1 MILKRKINS
10 PSNLSKVKEPA
21 FAQTICCG
29 TYALSLSIVAR
40 VVVGLFLFLSSFAAL
55 AQDTASIYGRIIN
68 SEKEP
73 IQDISISILG
83 SPQSPVYTNEKGEY
97 RYTIPA
103 GQEVIIVFYS
113 LSYKQEQRTVKLTPG
128 EKLEFNKTLTFK
140 NLIKEVVVSDGSRFT
155 EVTRLDPLHIT
166 HIPTASQDFNAI
178 LFTLPGVSSRNEL
191 SSSYSVRGGNFDE
204 NLVYV
209 NGIEVYRPFLVRSGQ
224 QEGLSFVNPDLVSSV
239 LFSAGGFEAKY
250 GDKMSSVLD
259 VQYRRPRKFAG
270 TVSGSLLGTNLHLEG
285 STKNHQLTWLIGA
298 RYKTNKYLLGG
309 LDTKGNYKPFFG
321 DVQSYITYDIT
332 PEWELDF
339 LGNYATN
346 KYQIIPENRETDFGT
361 LNQALRLKIYFD
373 GQEIDKFT
381 TMMGALSTIYHD
393 HNDKLNL
400 KFIGSAFKSKESETF
415 DIQGQYYI
423 DELET
428 DFGKPTFGD
437 VVANRGV
444 GTFLNHAR
452 TNLTAYVFS
461 AEHKGT
467 YTAGTKQL
475 LWGAKYSNEIISD
488 KLSEWKYI
496 DSAGFSIPITDP
508 QQIILQDVVKQKIN
522 ISSNCVSGFVQ
533 GVWKKEMKDSSLV
546 SLIGGIRANYWDLN
560 HQALVGP
567 RATIGLKPSWKKD
580 FLFKFS
586 TGYYYQ
592 PPFYRELRDYN
603 GAINYNIKAQTSIHF
618 VLTSDYNF
626 KSWKRPF
633 KFVAEAYYKY
643 LDNLI
648 PYEVDNVRIRY
659 SAKNNARG
667 YATGID
673 LKVNGEFVSGLES
686 WASMSVMQTQEDI
699 KDDFYYDYYNSDG
712 QKIVPGYTF
721 NNIATDS
728 IRHEPGYIPRPT
740 DQRVNFGLFFQ
751 DKMPGAPDLKMHLN
765 LLFGSGV
772 PFGPPNSPRYKQILR
787 MPPYRRVDIGFSY
800 QALRE
805 DRKVKSKN
813 LINYLKSVWV
823 SLEVFNLLGTNNT
836 VSYIW
841 VEDVTNRQYAV
852 PNYLTQRQLNLRT
865 IIKF

>member
-1 MILKRKINS
+1 MKRKKRNQ
-10 PSNLSKVKEPA
+10 LK
-21 FAQTICCG
+21 
-29 TYALSLSIVAR
+29 
-40 VVVGLFLFLSSFAAL
+40 FLFLGFIFFTSFAIL
-55 AQDTASIYGRIIN
+55 AQDTATIYGKVTN
-68 SEKEP
+68 SENEP
-73 IQDISISILG
+73 LPDISVSILG
-83 SPQSPVYTNEKGEY
+83 LSLPPVYTDQKGEY
-97 RYTIPA
+97 TYSIPA
-103 GQEVIIVFYS
+103 NQELTIVFYS
-113 LSYKQEQRTVKLTPG
+113 LSHKQEQRKVRLATG
-128 EKLEFNKTLTFK
+128 ERLELNRALTFK
-140 NLIKEVVVSDGSRFT
+140 NIIKEVVVSDGNRFLA
-155 EVTRLDPLHIT
+155 VTRIDPLHIS

-285 STKNHQLTWLIGA
+285 SSKNYRLSWIVGA
-298 RYKTNKYLLGG
+298 RYKTNQYLLNG
-309 LDTKGNYKPFFG
+309 LDTKGQYKPFFG
-321 DVQSYITYDIT
+321 DVQSYITYDLN
-332 PEWELDF
+332 PRWELDF
-339 LGNYATN
+339 LGNYASN
-346 KYQIIPENRETDFGT
+346 KYEIIPENRETDFGT

-373 GQEIDKFT
+373 GREVDQYT
-381 TMMGALSTIYHD
+381 TMLGALSANYHD
-393 HNDKLNL
+393 RNDKLNL
-400 KFIGSAFKSKESETF
+400 RFIGSAFQSKESEAF
-415 DIQGQYYI
+415 DIQGQYFI

-437 VVANRGV
+437 IVANRGI

-452 TNLTAYVFS
+452 TNLSANVLS

-467 YTAGTKQL
+467 YTVSGKQL
-475 LWGAKYSNEIISD
+475 LWGAKYSNEMITD

-496 DSAGFSIPITDP
+496 DSAGFSLPITDP
-508 QQIILQDVVKQKIN
+508 QQIILQDVIKQKIN
-522 ISSNCVSGFVQ
+522 ISSNRVSGFVQ
-533 GVWKKEMKDSSLV
+533 GVWRKEMKDSSLV
-546 SLIGGIRANYWDLN
+546 SLVGGIRANYWDLN
-560 HQALVGP
+560 DQALVGP
-567 RATIGLKPSWKKD
+567 RATIGLKPHWKKD

-586 TGYYYQ
+586 SGYYYQ
-592 PPFYRELRDYN
+592 SPFYRELRDAK
-603 GAINYNIKAQTSIHF
+603 GVINYNIRAQTSIHF
-618 VLTSDYNF
+618 VLSSDYNF

-633 KFVAEAYYKY
+633 KFIAEAYYKY

-673 LKVNGEFVSGLES
+673 LKVNGEFVKGLES
-686 WASMSVMQTQEDI
+686 WASISIMETREDI
-699 KDDFYYDYYNSDG
+699 KDDFYYDYFNSDG
-712 QKIVPGYTF
+712 EKIEPGITF

-751 DKMPGAPDLKMHLN
+751 DNMPGLPDLKMHLN

-772 PFGPPNSPRYKQILR
+772 PFGPPNSQRYKQTLK

-805 DRKVKSKN
+805 DRKVKPQN
-813 LINYLKSVWV
+813 PGRFLKSVWI
-823 SLEVFNLLGTNNT
+823 SLEVFNLLGTSNT

-852 PNYLTQRQLNLRT
+852 PNFLTQRQLNLRM
-865 IIKF
+865 IVKF

>member
-1 MILKRKINS
+1 MIKIADVKIKKSDFLK
-10 PSNLSKVKEPA
+10 
-21 FAQTICCG
+21 
-29 TYALSLSIVAR
+29 
-40 VVVGLFLFLSSFAAL
+40 FLFLSFIFFNSFAIL
-55 AQDTASIYGRIIN
+55 AQGTATIYGKITN
-68 SEKEP
+68 NENAP
-73 IQDISISILG
+73 LPDISVSILG
-83 SPQSPVYTNEKGEY
+83 SSQPPVYTNLKGEFS
-97 RYTIPA
+97 YTIPA
-103 GQEVIIVFYS
+103 DQDVIIVFYS
-113 LSYKQEQRTVKLTPG
+113 LSYKQEQRTVKLAPD
-128 EKLEFNKTLTFK
+128 EKLDMSKSLTFK

-155 EVTRLDPLHIT
+155 EVTRLDPLNIT

-224 QEGLSFVNPDLVSSV
+224 QEGLSFINPDLVSSV

-285 STKNHQLTWLIGA
+285 STNNYRLTWLIGA
-298 RYKTNKYLLGG
+298 RYKTNKYLLGA
-309 LDTKGNYKPFFG
+309 LDTKGNYKPFFA
-321 DVQSYITYDIT
+321 DVQSYVTYDLT

-346 KYQIIPENRETDFGT
+346 KYQFIPENRETDFGT

-373 GQEIDKFT
+373 GQEVDQFT
-381 TMMGALSTIYHD
+381 TMLGALSTIYHD
-393 HNDKLNL
+393 HNEKWNL
-400 KFIGSAFKSKESETF
+400 KFIGSAFKSQENELI
-415 DIQGQYYI
+415 DIQSQYYI

-428 DFGKPTFGD
+428 DFGKPNFGN
-437 VVANRGV
+437 VIANRGI
-444 GTFLNHAR
+444 GTYLNHLR
-452 TNLTAYVFS
+452 DNLDATVFS
-461 AEHKGT
+461 LEHKGT
-467 YTAGTKQL
+467 YTVGSKQL
-475 LWGAKYSNEIISD
+475 LWGAKYSSEIISD
-488 KLSEWKYI
+488 KLSEWKYV
-496 DSAGFSIPITDP
+496 DSAGFSIPINNSVSSNTGYSGINNTGISIPITDP
-508 QQIILQDVVKQKIN
+508 EIILQDVVKQKLN
-522 ISSNCVSGFVQ
+522 ISSNRVSGFVE
-533 GVWKKEMKDSSLV
+533 GIWKKELKDTSHV
-546 SLIGGIRANYWDLN
+546 SFIAGIRANYWDLN

-567 RATIGLKPSWKKD
+567 RGTFGLKPNWKKD

-586 TGYYYQ
+586 SGYYYQ
-592 PPFYRELRDYN
+592 PPFYRELR
-603 GAINYNIKAQTSIHF
+603 GADGVINYNIKAQTSIHY

-633 KFVAEAYYKY
+633 KFTAEAYYKY

-648 PYEVDNVRIRY
+648 PYEVDNVRITY
-659 SAKNNARG
+659 SAKNDARG

-673 LKVNGEFVSGLES
+673 MKVNGEFVKGLES
-686 WASMSVMQTQEDI
+686 WASMSIMQTREDI

-728 IRHEPGYIPRPT
+728 VRFEPGYIPRPT

-751 DKMPGAPDLKMHLN
+751 DKMPGHPDLKMHLN

-772 PFGPPNSPRYKQILR
+772 PFGPPHSQRYKQTLR

-805 DRKVKSKN
+805 DRKVKPES
-813 LINYLKSVWV
+813 ITHYLKSVWL

-841 VEDVTNRQYAV
+841 VEDVTARQYAV
-852 PNYLTQRQLNLRT
+852 PNYLTQRQLNLRM
-865 IIKF
+865 IVKF